1 MTFRLWSNNQHR
13 DMRNDRCTFQM
24 LLGFLS
30 YWAFTLT
37 FFFLQVSKDL
47 RTNHLGE
54 IDARSWVSYNWTL
67 ALIELSEIC
76 VRHISQGRSRE
87 RSLNYLGNA
96 SRSLLILRRCVFGK
110 QEKTVTI
117 FFLLSFSREQ
127 TVHAKILKA
136 LILISKS
143 CGQLWVMCD
152 SLWFTP
158 AAVLLSVISNPKT
171 DFHIINTLRWIYSY
185 LDLF

>member
-117 FFLLSFSREQ
+117 FFFAVVLQRTNSACQDTEGINIDIKIMRPTLSHVRFFLIHSRC
-127 TVHAKILKA
+127 
-136 LILISKS
+136 S
-143 CGQLWVMCD
+143 
-152 SLWFTP
+152 P
-158 AAVLLSVISNPKT
+158 AIC
-171 DFHIINTLRWIYSY
+171 HI
-185 LDLF
+185 